1 MANKDIE
8 IEIKLPLNNKDK
20 VINFLNKN
28 AEIKAENLRQK
39 DTYYTPA
46 HKNFLEVS
54 VKPFQ
59 YLRVRESEKGDFF
72 TYKYC
77 HPENSKIVDYF
88 DEFETKVDDS
98 KSLVKILDVLE
109 FKEILAVDKIRNT
122 WQLDDVEI
130 AIDDVKDY
138 GVFIELE
145 LTSYSD
151 DPKETKKY
159 LYSVLDKLN
168 AEVGEE
174 DQKGYVFGILE
185 KNGYDFSK

>member
-8 IEIKLPLNNKDK
+8 IEIKLPLNNKEE
-20 VINFLNKN
+20 VIDFLNKN

-46 HKNFLEVS
+46 HKDFLDVP

-72 TYKYC
+72 TYKHC
-77 HPENSKIVDYF
+77 HPENSEIVDYF
-88 DEFETKVDDS
+88 DEFETGIDS
-98 KSLVKILDVLE
+98 SESLYKIMKVLE
-109 FKEILAVDKIRNT
+109 FKKILIVDKIRNT
-122 WQLDDVEI
+122 WQLDDIEI
-130 AIDDVKDY
+130 AVDDVKDY

-145 LTSYSD
+145 LTSHSD
-151 DPKETKKY
+151 NPKETKKY

-185 KNGYDFSK
+185 KNGYDF